1 MVSGLLLGLL
11 DNIGDSFSPYDI
23 ECTINEL
30 ENDCDTLENE
40 ANRLLT
46 INRELRIKL
55 GSDDV
60 TEEDLSEITSE
71 FTTEKS
77 FASEITENL
86 SNATESQT
94 QTQESTP
101 EIERPDQNERPGPE
115 GEEKEEIDSL
125 EQRQEDETKPRY
137 TLFELE
143 EVLNEKNKYKGK
155 FYEFWRPVQHQ
166 YNHTFLP
173 WPMVHPVLRI
183 VYRP

>member
-11 DNIGDSFSPYDI
+11 DNIGDTFSPYDI

-143 EVLNEKNKYKGK
+143 EVLNEKNKYKGMYIRLLK
-155 FYEFWRPVQHQ
+155 RGASF
-166 YNHTFLP
+166 
-173 WPMVHPVLRI
+173 
-183 VYRP
+183 

>member
-46 INRELRIKL
+46 INRELRIKF
-55 GSDDV
+55 GTDDV

-71 FTTEKS
+71 FTEKS

-86 SNATESQT
+86 NTTIENQT
-94 QTQESTP
+94 KQESTSSH
-101 EIERPDQNERPGPE
+101 EMERPENERPGPE

-125 EQRQEDETKPRY
+125 EQRQLDETKPRY
-137 TLFELE
+137 TLYELE
-143 EVLNEKNKYKGK
+143 EVLNEKNKYKGSI
-155 FYEFWRPVQHQ
+155 
-166 YNHTFLP
+166 
-173 WPMVHPVLRI
+173 M
-183 VYRP
+183 